1 MADYT
6 KLKATIEALDCGAHG
21 CIYAMSRGGMRTNGG
36 CHCLSHAPA
45 DVRMRTHIVCGGCHD
60 ENSGEDAIGADML
73 AAHLALKAGVKID
86 LVPAD
91 WSQGK
96 SGGPRRNQAM
106 VDVADGLVCVRYPHS
121 RGSADVVRRAETKG
135 IPVVEMLLEDERAAA
150 KPMRAMGGRW

>member
-1 MADYT
+1 VKRLIVA
-6 KLKATIEALDCGAHG
+6 G
-21 CIYAMSRGGMRTNGG
+21 SRGLRLRHVNN
-36 CHCLSHAPA
+36 
-45 DVRMRTHIVCGGCHD
+45 VRDAIRMFVDMYWRPTHIVCGGCHD

-73 AAHLALKAGVKID
+73 GAHLALKAGVKID